1 MTYEDLQVVLGAFE
15 REGVDYVLIGGGA
28 VNVHG
33 LIRATEDI
41 DVMVA
46 PTPANVERLKAAL
59 RSIWDDPCIDE
70 IDADELAGEYPA
82 VRYVPPEGDLYIDI
96 VVRFGEAFAF
106 DDIDSER
113 VNIGDLQATVATPRA
128 LIRMKRGTVRP
139 IDQADAQMLMERF
152 NLEAED

>member
-33 LIRATEDI
+33 LIR
-41 DVMVA
+41 
-46 PTPANVERLKAAL
+46 
-59 RSIWDDPCIDE
+59 
-70 IDADELAGEYPA
+70 
-82 VRYVPPEGDLYIDI
+82 
-96 VVRFGEAFAF
+96 
-106 DDIDSER
+106 
-113 VNIGDLQATVATPRA
+113 
-128 LIRMKRGTVRP
+128 MKRGTVRP